1 MQDEV
6 HNAEREVAEAGI
18 LSQVQLVNRVDEQM
32 KEVEQLHER
41 SAFSEGLVIE
51 VEETGEIELLTQELV
66 RRAFQKNLGKIWD
79 YLRND
84 EVLSIGICGMGGVG
98 KTTLATHIHNGLFNH
113 VCWVT
118 VSQDSS
124 IHKLQSDIAC
134 CLQLQLSHEEEGKR
148 KAAKLSRSL
157 SRESASCPRRVLSRT
172 MRGIEDIHEW
182 KNELEELREPKF
194 DPECMENEVFRV
206 QKCSYDHL
214 SGETVKECLLHI
226 TLCPENYEIYRTD
239 LIQYFIDARLVSG
252 MKSREADLNTG
263 HSVTNIN
270 MMKREFMVKANFRL
284 REIPNEEECTENLK
298 KISLMRNVIRKS
310 RLVSK
315 WNREGSGRTG
325 KTGKSKIP

>member
-157 SRESASCPRRVLSRT
+157 SRESASCPRRG
-172 MRGIEDIHEW
+172 M
-182 KNELEELREPKF
+182 ELLFLREEVGIDLKF
-194 DPECMENEVFRV
+194 NECKLILTSRSRNICQQMGCHEVISV
-206 QKCSYDHL
+206 EPL
-214 SGETVKECLLHI
+214 LKE
-226 TLCPENYEIYRTD
+226 
-239 LIQYFIDARLVSG
+239 
-252 MKSREADLNTG
+252 EAWYLF
-263 HSVTNIN
+263 
-270 MMKREFMVKANFRL
+270 KK
-284 REIPNEEECTENLK
+284 NLD
-298 KISLMRNVIRKS
+298 R
-310 RLVSK
+310 
-315 WNREGSGRTG
+315 
-325 KTGKSKIP
+325 